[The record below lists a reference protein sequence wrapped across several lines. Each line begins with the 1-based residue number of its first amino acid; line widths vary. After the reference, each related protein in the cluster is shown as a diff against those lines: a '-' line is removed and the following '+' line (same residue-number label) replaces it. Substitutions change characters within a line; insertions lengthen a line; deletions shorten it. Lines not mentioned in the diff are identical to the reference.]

1 MRRIFA
7 MLTLMTTVVVSA
19 GAQQTAAGDHSRSA
33 VSASCP
39 LLLTDLNLTAPQ
51 QAVFDSI
58 RATHRTE
65 MMKLMPDHA
74 KMMSSHSDMKM
85 DAKMDMKM
93 DMKMTMTPADSAA
106 MERSM
111 KRAVDGMRAILTD
124 GQRTKFDAAVSAHE
138 AKMAEKKD
146 GDMMAC
152 CMECMK
158 DMGHSDSMKAKKPD
172 A

>member
-1 MRRIFA
+1 MRRFFVT
-7 MLTLMTTVVVSA
+7 LTLMTAAVVSV
-19 GAQQTAAGDHSRSA
+19 GAQHTTTSDQSA
-33 VSASCP
+33 KAVAASCP
-39 LLLTDLNLTAPQ
+39 LMLTGLGLSAPQ
-51 QAVFDSI
+51 QAAFDSI
-58 RATHRTE
+58 RAAHRTE
-65 MMKLMPDHA
+65 MTKIMPERA

-93 DMKMTMTPADSAA
+93 NMKMTMTPADSAA
-106 MERSM
+106 MERGM
-111 KRAVDGMRAILTD
+111 KSAVDGMRAILTD
-124 GQRTKFDAAVSAHE
+124 GQRTKFDAAVSAHK

-158 DMGHSDSMKAKKPD
+158 DMGHSDAMKAKKPD